1 MGRIKIYVAGPFF
14 TIKERSILDRVISFL
29 KTEFKNSELFIPME
43 HFIPDG
49 ETMNNNE
56 WAKAVYQMDI
66 SALEQADLVIACY
79 LGHYSDTGTAFE
91 IGYAIAKGIKTFLYI
106 PDGVIDVSIMPIQ
119 ACSIINKIDKNNLNQ
134 K

>member
-1 MGRIKIYVAGPFF
+1 MKIYIAGPFF
-14 TIKERSILDRVISFL
+14 NTKERSILNTVISAI
-29 KTEFKNSELFIPME
+29 KTEFKDSELFIPME

-49 ETMNNNE
+49 ENISNDE

-66 SALEQADLVIACY
+66 SALERSDIVIACY

-91 IGYAIAKGIKTFLYI
+91 IGYATAKGIKTFLYI

>member
-1 MGRIKIYVAGPFF
+1 MKIYVAGPFF
-14 TIKERSILDRVISFL
+14 NAKERSILNTVISAI
-29 KTEFKNSELFIPME
+29 KTEFKDSELFIPME

-49 ETMNNNE
+49 ENISNDE

-66 SALEQADLVIACY
+66 SALETSDIVIACY

-106 PDGVIDVSIMPIQ
+106 PDGIIDVSIMPIQ

>member
-1 MGRIKIYVAGPFF
+1 MKIYVAGPFF
-14 TIKERSILDRVISFL
+14 NAKERSILNTVISAI
-29 KTEFKNSELFIPME
+29 KIEFKDSELFIPME

-49 ETMNNNE
+49 ENISNDE

-66 SALEQADLVIACY
+66 SALETSDIVIACY

-106 PDGVIDVSIMPIQ
+106 PDGIIDVSIMPIQ

>member
-1 MGRIKIYVAGPFF
+1 MKIYIAGPFF
-14 TIKERSILDRVISFL
+14 NTKERSILNTVISAI
-29 KTEFKNSELFIPME
+29 KAEFKDSELFIPME

-49 ETMNNNE
+49 ENISNDE

-66 SALEQADLVIACY
+66 SALETSDIVIACY